1 MMAESVQ
8 DRKLERKPIFD
19 VPLPMRRAQRDVTAA
34 ADDSDRE
41 SPAPSGPP
49 NTMKFSLLS
58 KRGNRQQVS
67 TAMAS
72 SFTAPLLTF

>member
-19 VPLPMRRAQRDVTAA
+19 VPLPMRRAQRDATAA

-67 TAMAS
+67 TEKDRAVIM
-72 SFTAPLLTF
+72 PLLTF